1 MSKLR
6 IDYVNFHEK
15 MLDPIVKA
23 FGNNKL
29 AVVNVKASNMAKRE
43 NGVAIKEAQFEFKS
57 GQKLVLKVKADG
69 GVFQVKLNGKVLPV
83 KEVFDV
89 DAAFKEIVK
98 MTKQN
103 EAAYLAQKEKQ
114 QEQAAKRLA
123 RTAVVRA
130 SSSAQAKLEAAQAKL
145 SETNDMISTT
155 RTDAQPFYDN
165 LSAKQTELSQLT
177 GRISELEVRNI
188 ELDGLIKETETQ
200 VSLSGKVAADNWA
213 SMFKDEFDKVV
224 SVEPELLEGT
234 TFGVAEA
241 NKKRER
247 LFKSIV
253 SSFGNDKPGNE
264 LEYEK
269 LRAVIREF
277 DLLKRQSSASWWN
290 GATHNMETF
299 KKDVWKRIEKSSKIK
314 SLMES
319 K

>member
-83 KEVFDV
+83 KEVFDI

-98 MTKQN
+98 MAKQN

-145 SETNDMISTT
+145 AETNDMISTT
-155 RTDAQPFYDN
+155 RTDAQPYYDN

-177 GRISELEVRNI
+177 GRISDLETRNT
-188 ELDGLIKETETQ
+188 ELDGLIKE
-200 VSLSGKVAADNWA
+200 
-213 SMFKDEFDKVV
+213 
-224 SVEPELLEGT
+224 
-234 TFGVAEA
+234 AE
-241 NKKRER
+241 
-247 LFKSIV
+247 IV
-253 SSFGNDKPGNE
+253 
-264 LEYEK
+264 
-269 LRAVIREF
+269 
-277 DLLKRQSSASWWN
+277 
-290 GATHNMETF
+290 
-299 KKDVWKRIEKSSKIK
+299 
-314 SLMES
+314 
-319 K
+319 